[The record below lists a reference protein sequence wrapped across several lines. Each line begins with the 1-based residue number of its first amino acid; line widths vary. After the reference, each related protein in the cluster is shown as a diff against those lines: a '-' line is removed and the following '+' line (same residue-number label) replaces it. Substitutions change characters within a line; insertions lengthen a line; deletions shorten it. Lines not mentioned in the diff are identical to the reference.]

1 MNDKQKKPEI
11 NKALVN
17 RVKRILLETGT
28 PMIPMSLL
36 FEQLGYTGLQGIY
49 WGILSGVVS
58 ALAVELGFEVSK
70 FGSQI
75 VLKKPDTNSLEKES
89 SDKKEEGEVK

>member
-1 MNDKQKKPEI
+1 
-11 NKALVN
+11 
-17 RVKRILLETGT
+17 
-28 PMIPMSLL
+28 MIPMSVL
-36 FEQLGYTGLQGIY
+36 FAELGYTGLQGIY

-75 VLKKPDTNSLEKES
+75 VLKKPDTNPQNKEG
-89 SDKKEEGEVK
+89 SDKMQEKK

>member
-1 MNDKQKKPEI
+1 
-11 NKALVN
+11 
-17 RVKRILLETGT
+17 
-28 PMIPMSLL
+28 MIPMSLL